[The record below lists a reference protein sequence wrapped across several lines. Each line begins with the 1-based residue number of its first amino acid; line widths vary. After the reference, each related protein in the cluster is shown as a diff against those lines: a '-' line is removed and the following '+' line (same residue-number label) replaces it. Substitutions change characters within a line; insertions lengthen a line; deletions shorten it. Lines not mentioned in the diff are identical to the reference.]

1 MEQWLWTQKQD
12 ISPAQRYSHAMAYD
26 GGHKVVVLFGGEAS
40 NFELLNDTWTWDGQL
55 WTQVADTGPVKR
67 SHHTMSFDVRLG
79 LSVTYRRQGRILEA
93 IEPMRNDPS
102 AEELIFFVLAWKAA
116 FAKAQ
121 SLGWLY

>member
-1 MEQWLWTQKQD
+1 
-12 ISPAQRYSHAMAYD
+12 
-26 GGHKVVVLFGGEAS
+26 
-40 NFELLNDTWTWDGQL
+40 
-55 WTQVADTGPVKR
+55 
-67 SHHTMSFDVRLG
+67 